1 MLKLSLDALQI
12 LDAIDRGGSFAAAG
26 KELHKV
32 PSTISYTV
40 GRLEDD
46 LGVRVFER
54 QGPKATLTVAGKEL
68 LDEGR
73 HLLRAAIDLELRVK
87 KVAAGWET
95 RFAIGMD
102 SLFDPAALAQDLRD
116 FYAVTRHTRL
126 RLVQDALTGT
136 WEALLDRRVDVLIGA
151 AGDGPS
157 GGGHLCEPLGSVSFV
172 FAVAPSHPLAKLRRR
187 ITNADLQQHRAI
199 VVADSA
205 RKLIPRTIGVLAGQE
220 ALTVPDMR
228 AKIALQ
234 KTGVG
239 FGFLP
244 EPFARAA
251 VKRRELVLR
260 EVDEPKPPET
270 FYLAWRT
277 GETGAALQW
286 WLDRARSRGLLDRLI
301 ALSAKE

>member
-1 MLKLSLDALQI
+1 MKLSLDALQI
-12 LDAIDRGGSFAAAG
+12 LDAIDRRGSFAAAG
-26 KELHKV
+26 KALHKV

-40 GRLEDD
+40 GRLEED

-54 QGPKATLTVAGKEL
+54 QGPKATLTAAGREL
-68 LDEGR
+68 LAEGR

-87 KVAAGWET
+87 KVSAGWET
-95 RFAIGMD
+95 SLAIGLD
-102 SLFDPAALAQDLRD
+102 SLFDPAALAADLRD

-126 RLVQDALTGT
+126 RVVQDALTGT

-157 GGGHLCEPLGSVSFV
+157 GGGHLCEPFGTLSFV

-187 ITNADLQQHRAI
+187 LTNADLQQHRAI

-205 RKLIPRTIGVLAGQE
+205 RKLIPRTVGVLAGQD

-228 AKIALQ
+228 AKIAMQ
-234 KTGVG
+234 KAGVG

-244 EPFARAA
+244 EPFVRAA
-251 VKRRELVLR
+251 VKRRELVIR
-260 EVDEPKPPET
+260 DVDEPKPAET
-270 FYLAWRT
+270 FHLAWRT
-277 GETGAALQW
+277 GETGAAQQW
-286 WLDRARSRGLLDRLI
+286 WLDRARSRGMFERLL
-301 ALSAKE
+301 ALTLKT